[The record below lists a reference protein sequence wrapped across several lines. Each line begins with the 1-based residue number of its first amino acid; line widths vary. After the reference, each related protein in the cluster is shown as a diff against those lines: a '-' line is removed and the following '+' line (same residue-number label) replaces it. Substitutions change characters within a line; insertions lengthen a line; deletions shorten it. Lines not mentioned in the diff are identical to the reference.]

1 MPRSSDKLARQQ
13 ELAWIGDAVL
23 ALWARR
29 WILDHP
35 EQNGD
40 GHPADTF
47 ARMTSNHFLASIGEP
62 TAVEARIGHIYQ
74 KDGEAAAFAWMDETL
89 LPLFL
94 KQQANQQKQTLRR
107 KKHGRR

>member
-40 GHPADTF
+40 SHPAETF

-62 TAVEARIGHIYQ
+62 TVVEATIGHVYRES
-74 KDGEAAAFAWMDETL
+74 GESAAFAWMDEKL

-94 KQQANQQKQTLRR
+94 KQQANARRQSPRR